1 MITLTITIEE
11 ELAQVFQPL
20 LDRRSMTAEE
30 FVKQALYHYLT
41 EDQSTR
47 DIKEQ
52 DSLVGLFDLGD
63 PLLSEKSE
71 QILQATVTPPH

>member
-11 ELAQVFQPL
+11 ELAQVLQPL
-20 LDRRSMTAEE
+20 LERRSITAEE
-30 FVKQALYHYLT
+30 LVKQALYHYLT
-41 EDQSTR
+41 EEQSTV

-63 PLLSEKSE
+63 PMLSEKSE
-71 QILQATVTPPH
+71 QILQATSTPSH